1 MENKQEIFLQAFD
14 PVKKSLWKFCL
25 SLAGRHE
32 DAKDLLQ
39 DTIEIAY
46 SSFGQLRNRDA
57 FLSWLFSIASRRN
70 IKLSC
75 DRKRTVP
82 TDPQDFSYLMANDTS
97 PEKKFEIEELHSAL
111 NEISPDAKESIVL
124 QEVFG
129 FSQKE
134 ICEIQGISIQALKQ
148 RLHRAKISLRKIL
161 EARAKSTN
169 QSIEQKAG

>member
-1 MENKQEIFLQAFD
+1 MENKQEIFLQAFE

-46 SSFGQLRNRDA
+46 SSFSQLRDRDA
-57 FLSWLFSIASRRN
+57 FLSWVFSIASRRN
-70 IKLSC
+70 IKLALA
-75 DRKRTVP
+75 RKKIIP
-82 TDPQDFSYLMANDTS
+82 TDPHDFSYLMANDTS
-97 PEKKFEIEELHSAL
+97 PEKKFEIEELHRAL

-124 QEVFG
+124 QEIFG

-148 RLHRAKISLRKIL
+148 RLHRAKNSLRQIL
-161 EARAKSTN
+161 EARSKTTN
-169 QSIEQKAG
+169 QSIEYKAV